1 MARFTSLQSG
11 TALFAVAA
19 FTVSAA
25 APLLVQ
31 TQVQAQVQ
39 AQTQFSDVSTSYWAA
54 DFIQE
59 LNQRNVIRGFPDGSF
74 RPNDP
79 VTRAQFAA
87 MVRQAFPKSPTRQT
101 ANFADV
107 SANYWATN
115 AIQQAYTTG
124 FLSGYPGNI
133 FRPEQNIPR
142 AQVLV
147 SLANGLEYTN
157 RNSIN
162 DVLQVYRDAGAI
174 ENWATPS
181 IAAAT
186 EKNIVVNY
194 PNIDTLNPNRSATR
208 AEVAAFIYQALV
220 SSGQTAA
227 IASPYIVGQAST
239 TPGTASLP
247 AGTML
252 TVRHSSKK
260 ILISPQEPDPVPLT
274 LLVDRDVVSD
284 NRVLIPANSQVV
296 GELRLEGEGARFY
309 AKELVVDGTS
319 LPLNATSGIV
329 TNTQRVTKG
338 ANALEI
344 AAGAALGAG
353 AAAAITGLT
362 GDREVELVTVL
373 GGGAAGALAGFF
385 IGRDSATLISINP
398 NADLGLTLNTPLAM
412 R

>member
-1 MARFTSLQSG
+1 MVRFNPLQSG
-11 TALFAVAA
+11 TALFVAAA

-25 APLLVQ
+25 APM
-31 TQVQAQVQ
+31 QAQNQMQNQ
-39 AQTQFSDVSTSYWAA
+39 AQNQFSDVSTGYWAA

-74 RPNDP
+74 RPNEP

-87 MVRQAFPKSPTRQT
+87 MVRQAFPKSSVRPT

-107 SANYWATN
+107 AANYWATA
-115 AIQQAYTTG
+115 AIQEAYTTG

-147 SLANGLEYTN
+147 SLANGLGYQN
-157 RNSIN
+157 RGSVN
-162 DVLQVYRDAGAI
+162 DVLQVYRDAGSI
-174 ENWATPS
+174 ESWATNS

-186 EKNIVVNY
+186 EKSIVVNY

-208 AEVAAFIYQALV
+208 AEVAAFIHQALV

-227 IASPYIVGQAST
+227 VSSPYIVGQSSSAPVGS
-239 TPGTASLP
+239 ASLP
-247 AGTML
+247 AGTTL
-252 TVRHSSKK
+252 TVRHSSEK
-260 ILISPQEPDPVPLT
+260 ILISPEEPEPVPLT
-274 LLVDRDVVSD
+274 LLVDRDVMSG
-284 NRVLIPANSQVV
+284 NRVLIPANSQIV
-296 GELRLEGEGARFY
+296 GELRLEGAGARFY
-309 AKELVVDGTS
+309 AKELVANEMRF
-319 LPLNATSGIV
+319 PLDATSGLV
-329 TNTQRVTKG
+329 TTTQRVTKG
-338 ANALEI
+338 SNALEV

-398 NADLGLTLNTPLAM
+398 NTDLGLTLNTALAM

>member
-1 MARFTSLQSG
+1 MARFNPLQSG
-11 TALFAVAA
+11 TALFAMAA
-19 FTVSAA
+19 FSVSAA
-25 APLLVQ
+25 APVLLQ
-31 TQVQAQVQ
+31 TQAQAQT
-39 AQTQFSDVSTSYWAA
+39 QTQFSDVSSSYWAA

-74 RPNDP
+74 RPNDL

-87 MVRQAFPKSPTRQT
+87 MVRQAFPKSPIRQT

-107 SANYWATN
+107 SANYWATS
-115 AIQQAYTTG
+115 AIQQAYSTG

-157 RNSIN
+157 RNSVN
-162 DVLQVYRDAGAI
+162 DVLQVYRDAGSI
-174 ENWATPS
+174 ESWATNS

-186 EKNIVVNY
+186 EKSIVVNY
-194 PNIDTLNPNRSATR
+194 PTLDTLNPNRSATR
-208 AEVAAFIYQALV
+208 AEVAAFIHQALV

-227 IASPYIVGQAST
+227 INSPYIVGQATAPSM
-239 TPGTASLP
+239 ASLP
-247 AGTML
+247 AGTQL
-252 TVRHSSKK
+252 TMRHDSKR
-260 ILISPQEPDPVPLT
+260 ILISPEEPEPVPLT
-274 LLVDRDVVSD
+274 LLVNQDVVLN
-284 NRVLIPANSQVV
+284 NRVVIPANSEVV
-296 GELRLEGEGARFY
+296 GELRPEGSGARFY
-309 AKELVVDGTS
+309 AKELVAGGQR
-319 LPLNATSGIV
+319 LPLDATSGIIIR
-329 TNTQRVTKG
+329 TQRVTKG

-385 IGRDSATLISINP
+385 IGRDSATLISIDP
-398 NADLGLTLNTPLAM
+398 NADLSLTLNAPLAM